1 LENPGSRNPSPVSVS
16 NHNVLGRPW
25 GAVAALPLL
34 RFPGPPAE
42 PAVRLSTQR
51 ALHEG
56 DAVQPVVI
64 GS

>member
-1 LENPGSRNPSPVSVS
+1 VT
-16 NHNVLGRPW
+16 
-25 GAVAALPLL
+25 ALPLF

-51 ALHEG
+51 ALYEG
-56 DAVQPVVI
+56 DAAQLVVI